1 MTLRAM
7 WRALLALS
15 LCALAV
21 AGVAAADSQ
30 EGRGI
35 DPNQGENLVEVD
47 LPSKAAALRL
57 QLEAESY
64 GVDFNDH
71 YLRHNQDGSVTVT
84 VFGTDEEIA
93 ALGAAGYEVGTTI
106 EGPAVWRA
114 RINQRQANVRAENRA
129 ESAALDETVTPQTHE
144 DEIVVLRVDYFENY
158 AGRFLSVEAK
168 DRLGSSTETG
178 AIYVGPTLSLSWNIG
193 GGPIASTPR
202 TMNVNI
208 DPDTTPDTYIEH
220 RELVRI
226 GDAGSTDPTAPTRI
240 RIGSSTGASIEA
252 DVNVWLGG
260 GLPPMRSGFLK
271 DFTTRYL
278 DPTEVYARF
287 GELAAEFPN
296 LAQLIPLPYKTNGY
310 QRRAQAIMSGTT
322 PPGGPLPTAEQSQAV
337 VLTSRAWGHEGGND
351 ITAEFLNPGVADSP
365 LSVSASDNDILVS
378 LGTDSTGALSSTAA
392 QVVGAIN
399 ASPNASA
406 LAVALTYR
414 GNAGTGVAQPRA
426 KVNLS
431 DFLTTTTNAHVQRG
445 PFQYSV
451 LRIGK
456 RRDGSKVGV
465 FLYCQQHARE
475 WATPLTCLETA
486 EQLLR
491 NYAIDPSTR
500 RLVDNL
506 DIFILPSSNP
516 DGSHYSIHNF
526 NSQRRNMTNYCVVG
540 GQATDDPFAP
550 NFWAPRVNPGT
561 GVPYLNTDPAS
572 RNAWGVDENRN
583 NTVGTIF
590 DGYVGASYSCTSD
603 VFAGPSEASEP
614 EIRNELWVADTFDNI
629 KFSNNIHSFGG
640 YFMWAPGT
648 YLPDRSEGEAVH
660 ANIGIEKYFFAAG
673 DRILNR
679 IKEHRGTAILPERTG
694 PVADV
699 LYSAAGN
706 SADEHWYRRN
716 VIAYSFETGADLYV
730 NTALSVAS
738 EAGATGIRA
747 ANRNGFDTG
756 DRIRVDA
763 GTANEEIR
771 IVASV
776 INPNPPSP
784 NPNILLTEPLSL
796 AHPAGAVL
804 AGGTTQ
810 QGVGFQPDY
819 ATEGKHEALEFA
831 AGNYG
836 LLESAFEYARDQTP
850 PQVRMTGPTESRQP
864 IETTFVYVNEPS
876 VIHYTTDGSK
886 PTESSPEWDS
896 TGPREPGEVFHITE
910 TTTFRWIAK
919 DIKGNVSTGQRAF
932 VIR

>member
-1 MTLRAM
+1 
-7 WRALLALS
+7 
-15 LCALAV
+15 
-21 AGVAAADSQ
+21 
-30 EGRGI
+30 
-35 DPNQGENLVEVD
+35 
-47 LPSKAAALRL
+47 
-57 QLEAESY
+57 
-64 GVDFNDH
+64 
-71 YLRHNQDGSVTVT
+71 
-84 VFGTDEEIA
+84 
-93 ALGAAGYEVGTTI
+93 
-106 EGPAVWRA
+106 
-114 RINQRQANVRAENRA
+114 
-129 ESAALDETVTPQTHE
+129 
-144 DEIVVLRVDYFENY
+144 
-158 AGRFLSVEAK
+158 
-168 DRLGSSTETG
+168 
-178 AIYVGPTLSLSWNIG
+178 
-193 GGPIASTPR
+193 
-202 TMNVNI
+202 
-208 DPDTTPDTYIEH
+208 
-220 RELVRI
+220 
-226 GDAGSTDPTAPTRI
+226 
-240 RIGSSTGASIEA
+240 
-252 DVNVWLGG
+252 
-260 GLPPMRSGFLK
+260 
-271 DFTTRYL
+271 
-278 DPTEVYARF
+278 
-287 GELAAEFPN
+287 
-296 LAQLIPLPYKTNGY
+296 
-310 QRRAQAIMSGTT
+310 
-322 PPGGPLPTAEQSQAV
+322 
-337 VLTSRAWGHEGGND
+337 
-351 ITAEFLNPGVADSP
+351 
-365 LSVSASDNDILVS
+365 
-378 LGTDSTGALSSTAA
+378 
-392 QVVGAIN
+392 
-399 ASPNASA
+399 
-406 LAVALTYR
+406 
-414 GNAGTGVAQPRA
+414 
-426 KVNLS
+426 
-431 DFLTTTTNAHVQRG
+431 
-445 PFQYSV
+445 
-451 LRIGK
+451 
-456 RRDGSKVGV
+456 
-465 FLYCQQHARE
+465 
-475 WATPLTCLETA
+475 
-486 EQLLR
+486 
-491 NYAIDPSTR
+491 
-500 RLVDNL
+500 
-506 DIFILPSSNP
+506 
-516 DGSHYSIHNF
+516 
-526 NSQRRNMTNYCVVG
+526 MTNYCVVG
-540 GQATDDPFAP
+540 GQETDDPFAP

-850 PQVRMTGPTESRQP
+850 PQVRMTGPTVSSQP